1 MRQGVLGFDLVDSQK
16 CGQSCQRASQGSPP
30 LSAWACRPEEVN
42 AMNEYQFTL
51 VTAADLDDEATV
63 DALFEA
69 GCDDATLGS
78 VDGVGYADFVRA
90 GDSFGEAVRSAIQQV
105 ESVPGLKVIR
115 VEPDD
120 LVTMSEIAE
129 RMGRTRESVRLLIR
143 GARGPGGFP
152 PPVSHLKSRSRFWRW
167 SDVSAWASRIGLE
180 ELETRQAQL
189 VAAINAALILR
200 DKSPKLGFADQNLVR
215 LLIGNR
221 RSRAS

>member
-1 MRQGVLGFDLVDSQK
+1 
-16 CGQSCQRASQGSPP
+16 
-30 LSAWACRPEEVN
+30 
-42 AMNEYQFTL
+42 MNEYQFTL
-51 VTAADLDDEATV
+51 VTSADLDDEAVV

-78 VDGVGYADFVRA
+78 VDGVGYADFVRE

-105 ESVPGLKVIR
+105 ESVPGLKVSR

-143 GARGPGGFP
+143 GDRGPGGFP
-152 PPVSHLKSRSRFWRW
+152 PPVSHLKSRSRYWRW
-167 SDVSAWASRIGLE
+167 SDVAAWASRIESGALE
-180 ELETRQAQL
+180 SQQALL

-200 DKSPKLGFADQNLVR
+200 DKAPELGTSEQKLVR

-221 RSRAS
+221 RSRSRSAKPAR

>member
-1 MRQGVLGFDLVDSQK
+1 MD
-16 CGQSCQRASQGSPP
+16 
-30 LSAWACRPEEVN
+30 
-42 AMNEYQFTL
+42 EYQFTL
-51 VTAADLDDEATV
+51 VIEGDLEVEAVV

-90 GDSFGEAVRSAIQQV
+90 GNSFGEAVRSAIRQV
-105 ESVPGLKVIR
+105 ESVPGLKVTR

-129 RMGRTRESVRLLIR
+129 RLGRTRESVRLLIS

-167 SDVSAWASRIGLE
+167 SDVAAWASRSGSGPMDS
-180 ELETRQAQL
+180 RQALL

-200 DKSPKLGFADQNLVR
+200 EKAPKLASSEQKLVR
-215 LLIGNR
+215 VLSG
-221 RSRAS
+221 SRASR

>member
-1 MRQGVLGFDLVDSQK
+1 
-16 CGQSCQRASQGSPP
+16 
-30 LSAWACRPEEVN
+30 
-42 AMNEYQFTL
+42 MNEYQFTL
-51 VTAADLDDEATV
+51 VTRADLDDEAVV

-90 GDSFGEAVRSAIQQV
+90 GDSFGEAVRSAIQQLETV
-105 ESVPGLKVIR
+105 AGLKVIR
-115 VEPDD
+115 LEPDD

-129 RMGRTRESVRLLIR
+129 RMGRTRESVRLLIS

-152 PPVSHLKSRSRFWRW
+152 APESHLKSRSRFWRW
-167 SDVSAWASRIGLE
+167 SDVASWASRTGSGALE
-180 ELETRQAQL
+180 SRQALL

-200 DKSPKLGFADQNLVR
+200 DKAPKLGSSEQKLVR

-221 RSRAS
+221 GSRAGSAKSAR

>member
-1 MRQGVLGFDLVDSQK
+1 
-16 CGQSCQRASQGSPP
+16 
-30 LSAWACRPEEVN
+30 
-42 AMNEYQFTL
+42 MNEYQFTL
-51 VTAADLDDEATV
+51 VTAGDLDDEAIV

-143 GARGPGGFP
+143 GTRGPGGFP
-152 PPVSHLKSRSRFWRW
+152 APVSHLKSRSRFWRW
-167 SDVSAWASRIGLE
+167 SDVAAWASRTDLGARE
-180 ELETRQAQL
+180 SRQALL
-189 VAAINAALILR
+189 VAAINAALLLR
-200 DKSPKLGFADQNLVR
+200 EKTPKLGSSEQRIVR

-221 RSRAS
+221 RARSAKSVR